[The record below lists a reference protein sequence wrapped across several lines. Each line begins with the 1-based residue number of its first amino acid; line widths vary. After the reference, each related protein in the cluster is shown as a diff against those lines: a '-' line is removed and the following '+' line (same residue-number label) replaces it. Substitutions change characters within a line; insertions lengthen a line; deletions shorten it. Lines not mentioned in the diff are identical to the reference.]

1 MREPGRREDR
11 NDTQRTGGGK
21 PSSLRAVIDAL
32 RSVPERMKR
41 PESLLMILMIMAS
54 LGAHMPPYLSLGALA
69 DYFKDKEKE
78 EARNKPDPPPVT
90 FEVLEEPKPEEPKP
104 PEPPK
109 AKERVAKP
117 KPEPKK
123 KEDKKKAAE
132 EKKQV
137 VELTP
142 PTPPEPPQQQQP
154 PPKPRD
160 DRKQSITQ
168 KSEDPKVEPPP
179 DAKFLAEES
188 QRVEEETVASV
199 TSETKDDPLPQASAP
214 QAAGEEKSGDSR
226 ADEKGAEK
234 GSKDEQQ
241 QRVASRERSQDNN
254 PRPPSPDST
263 PPAPNQ
269 PQRPSKPGPQAP
281 QNPAPAEQVF
291 HDPLGSFTLAPSNPN
306 QPLAGTQGSGAAGKA
321 ANIKVSWH
329 AFEQTFGAEQLAQ
342 DRMPR
347 EAKRRGAGR
356 EKRWDEF
363 RAAIENYV
371 VGVKPG
377 NSTKL
382 NAAADPFAAY
392 LAAFHRNLHI
402 EFAHDFLASLPMAGD
417 LGNPNLVT
425 MIEIVVNADG
435 SLDRVGI
442 VKPSGNLMYDF
453 GAFNAVQRGAPY
465 PPTPEKIR
473 SPDGRVYIKWA
484 LHRNESQCG
493 TWNAEPYI
501 LKNPP
506 RSPNDPKQDN
516 VSPYRPGGASEH
528 GRGDPKRG
536 SEPGKSP
543 VVTHDETLGFNLG
556 EVTRPPRPS
565 RQSRAGTDPFL
576 PVRG

>member
-1 MREPGRREDR
+1 M
-11 NDTQRTGGGK
+11 
-21 PSSLRAVIDAL
+21 
-32 RSVPERMKR
+32 
-41 PESLLMILMIMAS
+41 LLMVMAS

-69 DYFKDKEKE
+69 DYFKSKE
-78 EARNKPDPPPVT
+78 EAEAKKKAEDQPPVT
-90 FEVLEEPKPEEPKP
+90 FEVLDEPKPEEPKP
-104 PEPPK
+104 PEPRK
-109 AKERVAKP
+109 KERLAKP
-117 KPEPKK
+117 KPEKK
-123 KEDKKKAAE
+123 SPAEKQKPAE
-132 EKKQV
+132 EQKKLA
-137 VELTP
+137 ELTP
-142 PTPPEPPQQQQP
+142 QQEPPPQQQP

-168 KSEDPKVEPPP
+168 KSEDPSVEPPP

-188 QRVEEETVASV
+188 QRVEEESVASV
-199 TSETKDDPLPQASAP
+199 TSETKDDPNPQAAAP
-214 QAAGEEKSGDSR
+214 QAAGPEKSGDSH

-234 GSKDEQQ
+234 GQKEEQQ
-241 QRVASRERSQDNN
+241 QRVASRERSQENN
-254 PRPPSPDST
+254 ARPPEPNAA
-263 PPAPNQ
+263 PPSPNQ
-269 PQRPSKPGPQAP
+269 PQRPTKPGPVAP
-281 QNPAPAEQVF
+281 QQPSPTEQVF
-291 HDPLGSFTLAPSNPN
+291 HDPLGSFTLAPSDPS
-306 QPLAGTQGSGAAGKA
+306 QPLAGTPGSGAAGKA
-321 ANIKVSWH
+321 ANIKVSWN
-329 AFEQTFGAEQLAQ
+329 AFEQTFGAEQLAA

-425 MIEIVVNADG
+425 LIEIVVNADG

-516 VSPYRPGGASEH
+516 VSPYRPGSDSEH
-528 GRGDPKRG
+528 GRGGNPRRG
-536 SEPGKSP
+536 GAPLNAP
-543 VVTHDETLGFNLG
+543 AVAHDETLGL
-556 EVTRPPRPS
+556 VDPRLRSPALACTGAPFDLS
-565 RQSRAGTDPFL
+565 RG
-576 PVRG
+576 